1 VLSGSFSEGFPREEV
16 RMFQEMIPC
25 WGKAH
30 SLPRVSFEKRQHSLL
45 YFENG
50 VFVLYSHTLHIVVAS
65 NY

>member
-1 VLSGSFSEGFPREEV
+1 
-16 RMFQEMIPC
+16 MFQEMIPC